1 MLDLD
6 RLRALHAIAEYGS
19 VSAAAE
25 VLGIT
30 TSAVSQQIA
39 KLERETSCRLLE
51 RSGRGVRLT
60 DVALLLAGHAERI
73 LSLVAEAEA
82 DLEAKRGSVVG
93 KLKIASFATASRG
106 LMPQMLRRVAQEHSQ
121 LTVELH
127 ERDPKAALPQVL
139 RGEFDLAVVHDWRGS
154 PLSFPAGLEKLHLM
168 DDPAEIALP
177 STHPLAGREA
187 LSLTEL
193 ADEEWVGA
201 PPTDICHAWLCH
213 TLRSHGMEPRIVHFS
228 QEYFTQLAL
237 VAEGHGIAVLPR
249 LGRGPLP
256 PGVAAVPVRP
266 RLERHL
272 YLVWRCESRHRPA
285 VQAVV
290 RALQEAVDTVGD
302 TRKVH
307 LRPGSVTV

>member
-39 KLERETSCRLLE
+39 KLERETACRLLE

-60 DVALLLAGHAERI
+60 DAAMLLAGHAERI
-73 LSLVAEAEA
+73 LGLVAEAEA

-93 KLKIASFATASRG
+93 KLKVASFATASRG
-106 LMPQMLRRVAQEHSQ
+106 IMPRALRTVTEAHPE

-127 ERDPKAALPQVL
+127 ECDPKAALPQVL
-139 RGEFDLAVVHDWRGS
+139 RGDFDLAVVHDWRGS
-154 PLSFPAGLEKLHLM
+154 PLSFPEGMDKLHLM

-177 STHPLAGREA
+177 SAHPLADRA
-187 LSLTEL
+187 TLAVTDLATE
-193 ADEEWVGA
+193 DWVGA
-201 PPTDICHAWLCH
+201 PPSDICHAWLCH

-228 QEYFTQLAL
+228 QEYPTQLAL
-237 VAEGHGIAVLPR
+237 VAEGHCVALLPR
-249 LGRGPLP
+249 LGRGTLP
-256 PGVAAVPVRP
+256 AGVVAVPVRP
-266 RLERHL
+266 RLVRHL
-272 YLVWRCESRHRPA
+272 YIVWRCESRRRPA
-285 VQAVV
+285 VQAMVE
-290 RALQEAVDTVGD
+290 ALREAVDTVGT
-302 TRKVH
+302 TRTVH
-307 LRPGSVTV
+307 LRPGSVTA